1 MMEKRTKK
9 EPVPGYSRKLFEGE
23 ERLRDSP
30 KKAEPNQGRNGAKGK
45 KKDKKGA
52 EAEVGHEEIEDEDVQ

>member
-30 KKAEPNQGRNGAKGK
+30 KKEDPNQGRNGAKGK
-45 KKDKKGA
+45 KKEKKAVEA
-52 EAEVGHEEIEDEDVQ
+52 EAGHEEI